1 MIVFIGWSA
10 FLAENII
17 LSHNKDYIVKRYG
30 QDGYHTLYNT
40 LSTVACSSILYGFF
54 KNRGKGILNPLFSR
68 SLIPLVIQAVGFA
81 GLMQSLPKF
90 QIPVSINLSTFH
102 PKMLCPIDF
111 KDKGAKDADYGMQ
124 RITRHPSLWSLGLA
138 GLGTALS
145 RKHLSDAV
153 FFGFPLIIAAVGG
166 WHSDYLHYKDNDY
179 YRSTSLM
186 PFVALVN
193 GKQKWSD
200 LKDEIK
206 WVNVGI
212 AVGVSLLLRK

>member
-17 LSHNKDYIVKRYG
+17 LSHNKDYIVNRYG